1 MSESSTKPYFIRALH
16 EWCTDNGYT
25 PHIVV
30 QVDENTRVPRAFISD
45 GQITLN
51 LGLLATNKLDLG
63 NDYVSFQARFGGKT
77 EDIWV
82 PTSAVSAIFAR
93 ETGAGMGFE
102 VGDAAEADTD
112 GNTVASTDD
121 KNGTENSAE
130 DSNENIND
138 VTDSDITRHAS
149 IKDVPST
156 EAPPPKRP
164 HLSIVK

>member
-30 QVDENTRVPRAFISD
+30 HVDENTLVPRGYISD

-51 LGLLATNKLDLG
+51 LGLLATNQLDL
-63 NDYVSFQARFGGKT
+63 NNEFISFQARFGGKT

-82 PTSAVSAIFAR
+82 PVKAVSAIFAR

-102 VGDAAEADTD
+102 VGEGDDISESSEDVADLEAAELNAEHNLTEGSTSHKANQTTQDE
-112 GNTVASTDD
+112 AS
-121 KNGTENSAE
+121 K
-130 DSNENIND
+130 
-138 VTDSDITRHAS
+138 
-149 IKDVPST
+149 
-156 EAPPPKRP
+156 PKRP
-164 HLSIVK
+164 HLTIVK